1 MPHRLI
7 PAAALLAAA
16 LAPGAALGQT
26 DVRSSPL
33 PNYNLVQ
40 LSVAASAV
48 PIEDFQTRTMAI
60 SSCDEAVKLGKAM
73 DAKVERK
80 SFVHASA
87 LPPQLR
93 PVLKDLPNG
102 MATPVLSE
110 DGKVLHVLVVCS
122 RA

>member
-7 PAAALLAAA
+7 PAAAMLAAA
-16 LAPGAALGQT
+16 LAPAAVFAQAEVT
-26 DVRSSPL
+26 SPL

-48 PIEDFQTRTMAI
+48 PIEAFQARTMAI
-60 SSCDEAVKLGKAM
+60 SDCGDAVKLGKVLG
-73 DAKVERK
+73 AKVERK
-80 SFVHASA
+80 TFVHASE

-102 MATPVLSE
+102 MATPVLTE

>member
-7 PAAALLAAA
+7 PAAAMLAAA
-16 LAPGAALGQT
+16 LAPAAVFAQAEVT
-26 DVRSSPL
+26 SPL

-48 PIEDFQTRTMAI
+48 PIEAFQARTMAI
-60 SSCDEAVKLGKAM
+60 SACGDAVKLGKALG
-73 DAKVERK
+73 AKVERK
-80 SFVHASA
+80 TFVHASE

-93 PVLKDLPNG
+93 PVLQNLPNG
-102 MATPVLSE
+102 MATPVLTE

>member
-16 LAPGAALGQT
+16 IVSASAIAQ
-26 DVRSSPL
+26 DERASSL

-48 PIEDFQTRTMAI
+48 PADEFQTRTMAI
-60 SSCDEAVKLGKAM
+60 TSCGEAVKLGKALG
-73 DAKVERK
+73 AKVERK
-80 SFVHASA
+80 TFVHASE

-93 PVLKDLPNG
+93 PVLKNLPNG
-102 MATPVLSE
+102 IASPLLSE
-110 DGKVLHVLVVCS
+110 DGKMLHVLVVCS

>member
-7 PAAALLAAA
+7 PAAAMLAAA
-16 LAPGAALGQT
+16 LAPAAAIAQQERT
-26 DVRSSPL
+26 SPL

-40 LSVAASAV
+40 LSVASSAV
-48 PIEDFQTRTMAI
+48 PIEEFQARTMEIA
-60 SSCDEAVKLGKAM
+60 SCGDAVKLGKAL

-80 SFVHASA
+80 AFVYSTE

-93 PVLKDLPNG
+93 PVLKNLPNG
-102 MATPVLSE
+102 MATPVLTE
-110 DGKVLHVLVVCS
+110 DGKALHVLVVCS